1 MPVGTIDTSASER
14 KELKSLPG
22 AYIRVRP
29 LPYGMKLERRD
40 KATRMFMESEGAPA
54 KGKRGNNNS
63 ADQTS
68 RLELEMLN
76 KWSAFYDFQYCIV
89 EHNIT
94 DVKERVLNFTKR
106 MDFESLSPKVGSEIE
121 RILDEIN
128 NEDEDF
134 DDEDFI
140 KSPSSYSEDRSGTQV
155 LSAPSLET

>member
-1 MPVGTIDTSASER
+1 MPVGTIDTSESER
-14 KELKSLPG
+14 RELKSLPG

-54 KGKRGNNNS
+54 KGNRKNNNAS
-63 ADQTS
+63 KETT
-68 RLELEMLN
+68 RLELETLN

-94 DVKERVLNFTKR
+94 DTNERVLDFTKR
-106 MDFESLSPKVGSEIE
+106 MDFESLSPKIGSEIE

-134 DDEDFI
+134 DEEDFTRL
-140 KSPSSYSEDRSGTQV
+140 PSSSSITKLETSEDQN
-155 LSAPSLET
+155 LEN